1 MKLIAILFLILSCSN
16 QNWRTASR
24 ESAKLAPQLA
34 DKLDESIVQIYT
46 ARAFSWR
53 GNFAVHPWVAWKKKN
68 EEVYTVAQVIGWRL
82 NSTGSAIAV
91 EQDIPDRKWYGRVP
105 NIIFEARAG
114 KADKIIKR
122 FKELIKLYPY
132 ANTYRLYPGPNSNT
146 FVAYLIQNT
155 DEIKITL
162 PPHAIGKDWPIV
174 NKFAGLTPSGTGL
187 QANAFGVL
195 GLAVGLEEGIEINV
209 LALNFGVDFY
219 PLALKLPF
227 IGRLGFDDKALT
239 D

>member
-1 MKLIAILFLILSCSN
+1 MKSIALLFLILSCSN

-24 ESAKLAPQLA
+24 DSAKLAPLLT
-34 DKLDESIVQIYT
+34 DDIKESIVQIYT

-53 GNFAVHPWVAWKKKN
+53 GNFAVHPWVAWKKKDDKT
-68 EEVYTVAQVIGWRL
+68 YTVAQVIGWRL
-82 NSTGSAIAV
+82 RSTGSAVAV
-91 EQDIPDRKWYGRVP
+91 DQDIPDRKWYGSDPEV
-105 NIIFEARAG
+105 IFEARAD

-122 FKELIKLYPY
+122 FKELIKVYPY
-132 ANTYRLYPGPNSNT
+132 ADTYRIYPGPNSNT
-146 FVAYLIQNT
+146 FVTYLIQNT

-162 PPHAIGKDWPIV
+162 PPHAIGKDWPIEY
-174 NKFAGLTPSGTGL
+174 KFAGLTPSGTGV

-195 GLAVGLEEGIEINV
+195 GLAVGLEEGVEVNI
-209 LALNFGVDFY
+209 LALNFGLDFY

-227 IGRLGFDDKALT
+227 IGRVGFDDEAFA